1 MLRNESLDQYAQAF
15 ERLYPATFP
24 LQLSACAVPPSHSFC
39 LFVHLSEISLYLIT
53 ILSRPLKSSFSS
65 RKMPS
70 ILLEAY
76 QKKTENRL
84 KKLGIKNHLDLI
96 SRRFKDVLK
105 NDDKRK
111 E

>member
-1 MLRNESLDQYAQAF
+1 
-15 ERLYPATFP
+15 
-24 LQLSACAVPPSHSFC
+24 
-39 LFVHLSEISLYLIT
+39 
-53 ILSRPLKSSFSS
+53 
-65 RKMPS
+65 MPS